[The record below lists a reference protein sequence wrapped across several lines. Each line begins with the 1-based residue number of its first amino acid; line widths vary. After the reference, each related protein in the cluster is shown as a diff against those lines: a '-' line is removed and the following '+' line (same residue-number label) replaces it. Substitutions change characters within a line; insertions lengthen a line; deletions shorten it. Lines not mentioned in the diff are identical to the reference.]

1 MQSSVVESHV
11 YLTERKHNVVT
22 AEDLL
27 VSEVDLCCVVC
38 ACLCVDLFVNIPVHS
53 YPV

>member
-1 MQSSVVESHV
+1 MQSSVVERHV

-22 AEDLL
+22 AEDLI

-38 ACLCVDLFVNIPVHS
+38 LFVNIPVHS